1 MKLNLKDLEKY
12 LFPIKRIFSKYKQIK
27 TVEQVKV
34 FIQEQSAQVSQ
45 MTLYGYLSMLRK
57 ILLTKKGRKD
67 MSNKESHWQKT
78 KNHMFVTLAIWFFF
92 SIVIFM
98 FGESVNQGS
107 FLGYPLAY
115 YMSAQGSLAAFVI
128 LIFWFANKQEK
139 IDDEHGYG
147 GEREDD

>member
-1 MKLNLKDLEKY
+1 MLPPLTLN
-12 LFPIKRIFSKYKQIK
+12 
-27 TVEQVKV
+27 
-34 FIQEQSAQVSQ
+34 
-45 MTLYGYLSMLRK
+45 
-57 ILLTKKGRKD
+57 KKGRKD
-67 MSNKESHWQKT
+67 MSNKESHWNKT
-78 KNHMFVTLAIWFFF
+78 KSHMIVTLAIWFFF

-98 FGESVNQGS
+98 FGSAINQGS

-147 GEREDD
+147 GDKEDD

>member
-1 MKLNLKDLEKY
+1 
-12 LFPIKRIFSKYKQIK
+12 
-27 TVEQVKV
+27 
-34 FIQEQSAQVSQ
+34 
-45 MTLYGYLSMLRK
+45 
-57 ILLTKKGRKD
+57 

-98 FGESVNQGS
+98 FGGAINQGS